1 MIEITLNIIKADVYK
16 EVAKTT
22 SYTGSKMMHDDEAY
36 DRIFTTDEDRQ
47 MLERFW
53 TEACNGATEEF
64 KQFILEVSDPTGTDY
79 EVTLELSS
87 SFDKNLKSSIETS
100 LFSYFV
106 NSIISKWNKFANK
119 GESESY
125 ATDAD
130 AAMLD
135 VRSKIFFKKKPKRV
149 VPE

>member
-1 MIEITLNIIKADVYK
+1 
-16 EVAKTT
+16 
-22 SYTGSKMMHDDEAY
+22 
-36 DRIFTTDEDRQ
+36 

-64 KQFILEVSDPTGTDY
+64 KQFILEVSDPTGDTY
-79 EVTLELSS
+79 TVALELSS

-135 VRSKIFFKKKPKRV
+135 VRSKIFFKKKPKRII
-149 VPE
+149 PE